1 MQQRP
6 TDWFGVINWLVIIIG
21 LNMVS
26 IMAGSAFVPLYLA
39 TLLLN
44 VILGSVGIYCEMKM
58 PGRGWPNAMAISILI
73 MLTPGGFFNL
83 FPWPILP
90 IFTKFSYLSTHI
102 NIAVGATITLLCG
115 IIAAW
120 SLVTCAMQFAC
131 WTDKATNR
139 TWRYLLPLPLFSAL
153 LVLYH
158 VIIAGIL
165 RTMCHWGLYSNMG
178 GFHRIS

>member
-1 MQQRP
+1 MQQP
-6 TDWFGVINWLVIIIG
+6 STNWFGVINWLVIIIG
-21 LNMVS
+21 LNVVAMMAAS
-26 IMAGSAFVPLYLA
+26 ITFPLYLI
-39 TLLLN
+39 TLLLD

-58 PGRGWPNAMAISILI
+58 PGRVWPNAMAISILI
-73 MLTPGGFFNL
+73 MLTPGSFFNL

-90 IFTKFSYLSTHI
+90 MFFRFSYLSTHI
-102 NIAVGATITLLCG
+102 NIAVGSTITLLCG
-115 IIAAW
+115 VIAAW

-139 TWRYLLPLPLFSAL
+139 TLRYLLPLPLFSAL
-153 LVLYH
+153 LVIYH

-165 RTMCHWGLYSNMG
+165 RTMCHWGLYSDMG